1 MLYML
6 FDSPHQDES
15 NGISF
20 IKSSLLNK
28 KKNNFYYFPKIE
40 NIVAESL
47 FFKDLFLINEIP
59 FDSYA
64 SSYLGVCV
72 YRQKI

>member
-1 MLYML
+1 MFYML

-15 NGISF
+15 IGISF
-20 IKSSLLNK
+20 IISNLFFK

-40 NIVAESL
+40 NILAESL

-59 FDSYA
+59 S
-64 SSYLGVCV
+64 
-72 YRQKI
+72 

>member
-1 MLYML
+1 MSLML

-20 IKSSLLNK
+20 IISSLFFK
-28 KKNNFYYFPKIE
+28 KKNNSYYFPKIE
-40 NIVAESL
+40 NILAESL

-59 FDSYA
+59 FDS
-64 SSYLGVCV
+64 S
-72 YRQKI
+72 